1 MWDPQVEERGRGS
14 DCRGNKRPI
23 EFIAAE
29 RYLPEKHK
37 ARNRNPGENKSETH
51 KKLGWEKLFPYNRE
65 LQETEKCEN
74 VQLRW
79 NSVDTRHRK
88 GGAPDCLIAKLKW
101 FLYLAINKIIY
112 RIGSLASNDFIYF
125 LYIGTEQFYVFIL
138 VAFEIWSNIIVGD
151 SIARTWSAIA

>member
-51 KKLGWEKLFPYNRE
+51 KKLGGEKQFPYNRE
-65 LQETEKCEN
+65 LQQTEKCEN
-74 VQLRW
+74 VQLDGTEW
-79 NSVDTRHRK
+79 TEDTGK
-88 GGAPDCLIAKLKW
+88 EGAPDCLIAKVK
-101 FLYLAINKIIY
+101 
-112 RIGSLASNDFIYF
+112 
-125 LYIGTEQFYVFIL
+125 
-138 VAFEIWSNIIVGD
+138 
-151 SIARTWSAIA
+151 